1 MRKFESYP
9 SASGASVVGRQDRR
23 PSLLSLLVRVVS
35 LAALAL
41 STVLA
46 GTALAGEVHVP
57 SATIGEPGSGN
68 GQLSLAAHS
77 GVVAN
82 MTTGNIYVSDTGN
95 HRIEEFEPDGTFVRT
110 FAPSG
115 DPGFT
120 PTYLAIEPAGAGNL
134 YVVDA
139 SDESVLKFDS
149 NGTQVTSW
157 GSGSRIGGFEAIE
170 GIAVVQSGDLF
181 VHGPVGPGESPSAVR
196 RFDSSGKQIAG
207 PTGEF
212 HIPNDSALAGIAADP
227 DGNLVEH
234 VFVGAQVHVYSDLGE
249 ELTEPAG
256 VSQPAAIAV
265 DPLSGDLYLYGE
277 GSVTR
282 RGFNCGNRCQ
292 PAESFALGELS
303 DPQGIGIGPGH
314 LAYIADA
321 GTSSIPVYGVENVE
335 PPLATIETPAPII
348 ATGAHVE
355 GHINPNAPTGNP
367 STYDVQWEFECF
379 IVEGSKR
386 LRVGCESESGK
397 ILADSSE
404 HPVESDI
411 KKLTPGVEYEVRLIA
426 SNRGGTTEPGVRF
439 TTAAAPPDV
448 GGVFATAITETS
460 AALTAFELNPHG
472 AETTFFFEYLPLSVF
487 EAEGFAS
494 SQTLRTPVGT
504 VPVGTAG
511 VEVSEP
517 VGGLTLGTSYAY
529 RLVATNSAGNL
540 TPAPEGTFR
549 TQAPSPIPAGG
560 CPNDPFRVGLGALL
574 PDCRAYELASPAD
587 KAGLNV
593 EGFPDLA
600 FAAKDGSAVAFYSQ
614 GGTGIPAGAPA
625 RQEFTSLLASRKGE
639 SWSTQY
645 LLPSEAQGEKAVL
658 LGTSVNARY
667 ALVAAGTRTEGGLYL
682 IDTADGS
689 ITRIV
694 PDQSHTNELGILYAD
709 DMVADDGSRVF
720 FETKAKLAPEAAAGK
735 GNLYMWDR
743 ASGEV
748 TLVGV
753 LPGATPKAAPGGS
766 FGGAYEWQLGK
777 TASGGALV
785 GQYVEAIHAISE
797 AGDRAYFTAGE
808 TGQLYLRRNLNGPNP
823 STLQVSAPE
832 AGATDPNGAKP
843 AAFQEASPDGSHAF
857 FLSSQKL
864 TKDATTGPTDEGA
877 DLYRYDAATRSLVD
891 IAPDGSGNGA
901 EVVALLGAGADGS
914 SGYLVAKAELVSGGV
929 AGKNN
934 IYRFE
939 EEASGHFKLIFV
951 ATLGENDSEN
961 WTPTN
966 YGARQ
971 AGEGFSGRSSR
982 VTPDGEVLVFSSLS
996 PITGF
1001 DNQGCAASGH
1011 EPCTEIFMYRA
1022 GAQQPVCVSCD
1033 PSGAIPAGS
1042 AELTAGYQNA
1052 HLIPAAGPVP
1062 RITRNVSEDGSRV
1075 FFETPDSLVAG
1086 DDNGAPDCSYLIHRT
1101 GLRARPTCMDVY
1113 EWEAVGAPGGSCTR
1127 AEANGG
1133 CLYLL
1138 SGGQKPGPSYFI
1150 DASADGQN
1158 VFIATAERLVP
1169 AADKDE
1175 NFDVYDVRT
1184 GGGLASQQAMPGV
1197 PCTSGQACRGAAAP
1211 EGSSAAPGTAAF
1223 EGAGN
1228 PKPKRPQQGCK
1239 KKSKKCKKPKGR
1251 KKHKKHRKKSHGKPG
1266 HAGKKPHDG
1275 SKGGSK

>member
-1 MRKFESYP
+1 MRKLKSYP
-9 SASGASVVGRQDRR
+9 QASGASVVGPQDRS

-57 SATIGEPGSGN
+57 RGTFGGPGSGD

-82 MTTGNIYVSDTGN
+82 MATGNIYVSDTGN
-95 HRIEEFEPDGTFVRT
+95 HRIEEFAPDGTFIRT
-110 FAPSG
+110 FAPAG
-115 DPGFT
+115 EPGFA
-120 PTYLAIEPAGAGNL
+120 PTFLAVDTSGGPTEGGL
-134 YVVDA
+134 YVVDSA
-139 SDESVLKFDS
+139 SASIFKFEPD
-149 NGTQVTSW
+149 GTQVTSW
-157 GSGSRIGGFEAIE
+157 GAGGKLTGFTGGLF
-170 GIAVVQSGDLF
+170 GIAVGPDGDLL
-181 VHGPVGPGESPSAVR
+181 VDSNLVGPGRSTITRYNPAGSFVGSFETFVTATSGLSTDKSGNIYLGAQDSVFPVSESGASL
-196 RFDSSGKQIAG
+196 
-207 PTGEF
+207 GEF
-212 HIPNDSALAGIAADP
+212 IPSSNIHGL
-227 DGNLVEH
+227 
-234 VFVGAQVHVYSDLGE
+234 
-249 ELTEPAG
+249 
-256 VSQPAAIAV
+256 AV
-265 DPLSGDLYLYGE
+265 DPTNADLYLTRESEENVYRYHSKCAKGCPEENRAAQDERFGE
-277 GSVTR
+277 G
-282 RGFNCGNRCQ
+282 
-292 PAESFALGELS
+292 ELTN
-303 DPQGIGIGPGH
+303 PQGIGVGPGH
-314 LAYIADA
+314 VVYVAEAGASEIA
-321 GTSSIPVYGVENVE
+321 VYGVEDVE
-335 PPLATIETPAPII
+335 PPLATIEAPEGITS
-348 ATGAHVE
+348 ASAHVK
-355 GHINPNAPTGNP
+355 GHINPNAPAGNA
-367 STYDVQWEFECF
+367 STYDVAWRFDCF
-379 IVEGSKR
+379 KVEGKIR
-386 LRVGCESESGK
+386 LHIGCESEAGD
-397 ILADSSE
+397 IPADSSE
-404 HPVESDI
+404 HLVESNI
-411 KKLTPGVEYEVRLIA
+411 KRLTPGVEYEVRLVA
-426 SNRGGTTEPGVRF
+426 SNRGGATEAGVKF

-460 AALTAFELNPHG
+460 ATLTGFGLNPHG

-529 RLVATNSAGNL
+529 RLVAANSAGNL
-540 TPAPEGTFR
+540 TPAPEGAFR

-625 RQEFTSLLASRKGE
+625 RQEFTSLLASRQGE

-658 LGTSVNARY
+658 LGTSSNTRY
-667 ALVAAGTRTEGGLYL
+667 ALVAAGTSTQGGLYL
-682 IDTADGS
+682 IDTSDGS
-689 ITRIV
+689 TTRIV

-709 DMVADDGSRVF
+709 DMVADDGSKVF
-720 FETKAKLAPEAAAGK
+720 FETKAKLAGEAAAGK
-735 GNLYMWDR
+735 DNLYVWDR

-753 LPGATPKAAPGGS
+753 LPGATPKAPPGGS
-766 FGGAYEWQLGK
+766 FGGAYEWQKGQ

-808 TGQLYLRRNLNGPNP
+808 TGQLYLRRNLTGPNP

-864 TKDATTGPTDEGA
+864 TKDATTGPADEGK

-891 IAPDGSGNGA
+891 IAPDNSGNGA
-901 EVVALLGAGADGS
+901 EVVALLGAGADGT
-914 SGYLVAKAELVSGGV
+914 SGYFVAKAELVSGGV

-951 ATLGENDSEN
+951 ATLGQNDSEN

-966 YGARQ
+966 YGGRV
-971 AGEGFSGRSSR
+971 AGEGFSGRTSR
-982 VTPDGEVLVFSSLS
+982 VTPDGKVLVFSSLS

-1001 DNQGCAASGH
+1001 DNRGCAASGH

-1022 GAQQPVCVSCD
+1022 GAQEPVCVSCD

-1052 HLIPAAGPVP
+1052 HLNPAAGPIP
-1062 RITRNVSEDGSRV
+1062 RIARNVSEDGSRV

-1086 DDNGAPDCSYLIHRT
+1086 DDNGAPDCSYLIHAP
-1101 GLRARPTCMDVY
+1101 GLRGRPTCMDVY
-1113 EWEAVGAPGGSCTR
+1113 EWEAPGAPGGSCTR

-1169 AADKDE
+1169 ADRDE
-1175 NFDVYDVRT
+1175 NFDAYDVRV
-1184 GGGLASQQAMPGV
+1184 GGGLASQQAVPGV
-1197 PCTSGQACRGAAAP
+1197 PCESGQACRGATLPAP
-1211 EGSSAAPGTAAF
+1211 VTSAPASATF
-1223 EGAGN
+1223 EGPGN
-1228 PKPKRPQQGCK
+1228 PKPQKKPAACK
-1239 KKSKKCKKPKGR
+1239 KKGKKCKKKHGKAKHP
-1251 KKHKKHRKKSHGKPG
+1251 KKHGKGKKKKKAG
-1266 HAGKKPHDG
+1266 AGK
-1275 SKGGSK
+1275 GGKK